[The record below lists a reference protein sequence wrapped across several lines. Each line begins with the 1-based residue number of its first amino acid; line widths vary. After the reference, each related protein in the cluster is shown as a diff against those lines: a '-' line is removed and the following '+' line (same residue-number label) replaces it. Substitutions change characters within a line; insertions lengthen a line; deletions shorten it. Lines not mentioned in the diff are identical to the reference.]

1 MAKFIELQKL
11 RYNKA
16 YSYEPGDYH
25 MINVDHIVSIFPYKD
40 NLVPDLDG
48 TAVYF
53 SSGSRENFSNNYT
66 EVRAK
71 LHDLGFIG

>member
-25 MINVDHIVSIFPYKD
+25 MINVDHIVSVFPYKD
-40 NLVPDLDG
+40 THVPDLDG
-48 TAVYF
+48 VTIYF
-53 SSGSRENFSNNYT
+53 SSGSRENFSDSYA
-66 EVRAK
+66 EVRALLADSPK
-71 LHDLGFIG
+71 

>member
-11 RYNKA
+11 RYNGA
-16 YSYEPGDYH
+16 YAAERGDH
-25 MINVDHIVSIFPYKD
+25 HTVNVDHIVAVFPYKD
-40 NLVPDLDG
+40 SHVPDLDG
-48 TAVYF
+48 VTIHF
-53 SSGSRENFSNNYT
+53 SSDQFENFWNSYT